1 MAALIPVPGQMLI
14 FCAIVPWTRGNKSPV
29 FLFLIPNFHPLIE
42 IPIKSC
48 LPWYQNGIGGLRH
61 QQPSLF
67 LSASSLAPCLATCRA
82 AVSTL
87 DEVFKLTM

>member
-29 FLFLIPNFHPLIE
+29 FLFLIPNFHLLIE